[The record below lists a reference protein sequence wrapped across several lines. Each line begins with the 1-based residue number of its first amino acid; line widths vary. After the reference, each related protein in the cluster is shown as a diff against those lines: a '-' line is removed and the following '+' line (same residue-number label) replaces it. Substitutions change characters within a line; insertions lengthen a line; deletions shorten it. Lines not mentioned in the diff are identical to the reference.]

1 MLTIKLLTNFVH
13 QHEVLAYVLLFFAV
27 IIEGEFVL
35 LVSGILAHLGALSFP
50 ILYIV
55 GYLGAFGK
63 TYVGYGLGV
72 FLKRRYPRSRFFR
85 FVMRRVND
93 LLPSF
98 KKDPFWSIFTS
109 KFIVG
114 INHFVLIY
122 SGYVKVPKKT
132 YYKAELSS
140 SLAWIFEFLALGYF
154 FSFAAFSISR
164 DIRKFTLIILAFVIG
179 FVIVQRLIN
188 LFLEMYEAR
197 KDDFEEII
205 EEE

>member
-1 MLTIKLLTNFVH
+1 MYE
-13 QHEVLAYVLLFFAV
+13 EVKQQFKELAYVLLFFAV

-50 ILYIV
+50 ILYIA

-98 KKDPFWSIFTS
+98 KKRSIL
-109 KFIVG
+109 VY
-114 INHFVLIY
+114 IY
-122 SGYVKVPKKT
+122 VEVYC
-132 YYKAELSS
+132 
-140 SLAWIFEFLALGYF
+140 WDQ
-154 FSFAAFSISR
+154 SFCTHLQWVCKSA
-164 DIRKFTLIILAFVIG
+164 KENIL
-179 FVIVQRLIN
+179 QS
-188 LFLEMYEAR
+188 
-197 KDDFEEII
+197 
-205 EEE
+205 